1 MSNYLKKQFK
11 EKDVNRL
18 RNLLSKKGNE
28 SAVSGVGFTKETV
41 EHAEGDV
48 WEENGKKWTI
58 KDGIKQNITKL
69 SKIKDL
75 VILPLLCPNC
85 SHQMKHKLD
94 KKFYNIHKM
103 CFDCVIKMETK
114 LRATGQYE
122 EYEKSI
128 VNRNVKSFIK
138 EAKDFVSNMSNEVN
152 DAYIT
157 EQGDVE
163 KWSGGENLVEEKKK
177 KMLEELDIFEQ
188 QIIS

>member
-1 MSNYLKKQFK
+1 
-11 EKDVNRL
+11 
-18 RNLLSKKGNE
+18 
-28 SAVSGVGFTKETV
+28 
-41 EHAEGDV
+41 
-48 WEENGKKWTI
+48 
-58 KDGIKQNITKL
+58 
-69 SKIKDL
+69 
-75 VILPLLCPNC
+75 
-85 SHQMKHKLD
+85 
-94 KKFYNIHKM
+94 M